1 MTFTV
6 QDPTAGTYPTARQ
19 RVREAC
25 GDIDATINLALQVP
39 DELIDYWVET
49 FGETRAYVEA
59 IKDCLARYARQ
70 YDTGTRSAGL
80 EAERRFER
88 LKQLLEIAMANQRTT
103 VAPGTSVG
111 GAFIAAPYLSKAYGR
126 AARADSDFNQGSKLR
141 VGMNDSD
148 MPDN

>member
-25 GDIDATINLALQVP
+25 GDIDATVNPKLQLA
-39 DELIDYWVET
+39 DELIDYWVDT
-49 FGETRAYVEA
+49 FGETRAYIEA
-59 IKDCLARYARQ
+59 LKDLLARYSREA
-70 YDTGTRSAGL
+70 DTGPRSASL
-80 EAERRFER
+80 EATRRFER
-88 LKQLLEIAMANQRTT
+88 LKQLYDIMLANQRTT